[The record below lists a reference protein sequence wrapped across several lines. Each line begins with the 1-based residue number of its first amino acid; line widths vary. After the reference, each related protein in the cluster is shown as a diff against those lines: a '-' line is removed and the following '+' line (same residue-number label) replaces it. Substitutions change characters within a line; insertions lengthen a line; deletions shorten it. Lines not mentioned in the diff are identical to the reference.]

1 MEMLKKFFPFS
12 FVEKKDVASLVIN
25 VLIHIV
31 VGFVIG
37 LVIGLFIGGAV
48 GMFTT
53 ALMVAASGDD
63 GEA

>member
-1 MEMLKKFFPFS
+1 MEQEGGKML
-12 FVEKKDVASLVIN
+12 
-25 VLIHIV
+25 
-31 VGFVIG
+31 GFVIG